1 MAQTARTNGGDAV
14 ERLAALAGRRGTLT
28 IDMLRRVVPVGTMP
42 VEELAAIISA
52 LEDRG
57 VTVDIDPAL
66 LSLGARPSR
75 PVGPTP
81 AAWPRPEPADS
92 APPPPPPPVT
102 PLRPA
107 ATGPTPGLGTPP
119 PQSRSVTPIVLL
131 ALLVVIVLAFVW
143 LSLG

>member
-1 MAQTARTNGGDAV
+1 MAQTARSNGGDAV

-66 LSLGARPSR
+66 LSPGARPFP

-81 AAWPRPEPADS
+81 AAWPRPEPAPS
-92 APPPPPPPVT
+92 APPPPPPVT

-107 ATGPTPGLGTPP
+107 ATRPAPGPAAPP
-119 PQSRSVTPIVLL
+119 QQSRSATPIVLL

-143 LSLG
+143 LSLS

>member
-28 IDMLRRVVPVGTMP
+28 IDMLRRVVPVDTMP
-42 VEELAAIISA
+42 VEDLAAIISA

-75 PVGPTP
+75 PVDPTP

-92 APPPPPPPVT
+92 APPQPPPVT

-107 ATGPTPGLGTPP
+107 AARPTPGIDTPP
-119 PQSRSVTPIVLL
+119 QQSRSVTPIVLL

>member
-1 MAQTARTNGGDAV
+1 MGQTARTNGADAV
-14 ERLAALAGRRGTLT
+14 DRLAALAGRRGTLT
-28 IDMLRRVVPVGTMP
+28 IDMLRRVVPVETMP
-42 VEELAAIISA
+42 VDELAAIIAA

-75 PVGPTP
+75 PASPTA
-81 AAWPRPEPADS
+81 AAWPRSEPAPS
-92 APPPPPPPVT
+92 APPAPPPVA

-107 ATGPTPGLGTPP
+107 AARPP
-119 PQSRSVTPIVLL
+119 PRPDAPPQRSAGVTPIVLL

-143 LSLG
+143 LSLS

>member
-57 VTVDIDPAL
+57 ITVDIDPAL

-92 APPPPPPPVT
+92 APPPPPVT

-107 ATGPTPGLGTPP
+107 ATGPGPGPAAPP
-119 PQSRSVTPIVLL
+119 QQSRSVTPIVLL